1 MLDTGLRTGHLH
13 QGTSLKYVKLTL
25 EKSVV
30 NLGDIP
36 LLYNLFTLKFQIDF
50 LPSQKNF
57 PNAKCFSK
65 ISLVCY
71 LTLNMGTYLK
81 Q

>member
-50 LPSQKNF
+50 LPSQENF
-57 PNAKCFSK
+57 PNAKYFSK

>member
-57 PNAKCFSK
+57 PKCK
-65 ISLVCY
+65 IFF
-71 LTLNMGTYLK
+71 
-81 Q
+81 

>member
-57 PNAKCFSK
+57 PNAKYFSK
-65 ISLVCY
+65 LSLVCY
-71 LTLNMGTYLK
+71 LTLNMGIYLK

>member
-50 LPSQKNF
+50 LPSQKKF
-57 PNAKCFSK
+57 PKCK
-65 ISLVCY
+65 IFF
-71 LTLNMGTYLK
+71 
-81 Q
+81 